1 MALPSPFKH
10 ELLLREYGQS
20 TYELIQQLRTIDDRE
35 ERTKR
40 AQQIVQLIFRLN
52 ASLRDQPDSQQKVW
66 NHIFEMTDGELD
78 VDAPFELHKLDIL
91 AKEPQRVAYPTK
103 APKLKPYGASVD
115 TMIAKALTLEDPT
128 ECEQATIAIGRTM
141 KFLYR
146 SYSKEN
152 AKDITILKHLKELS
166 GGKLELDPAKVDAE
180 GLFEFSTAPAPAA
193 PSGGRAAFVVPQ
205 PRADRAERGDRDR
218 GDREMR
224 RGGNNNRRDK
234 QRRGGKKSR
243 QEPQQ
248 PPQ

>member
-20 TYELIQQLRTIDDRE
+20 TYELIQQLRTIEDRE

-91 AKEPQRVAYPTK
+91 AKEPQRVAYPSK
-103 APKLKPYGASVD
+103 GPKLKPYGASID
-115 TMIAKALTLEDPT
+115 TMIAQAIGLEDAA
-128 ECEQATIAIGRTM
+128 EREQATIAIGRTM

-152 AKDITILKHLKELS
+152 AKDVTILKHLKELS

-180 GLFEFSTAPAPAA
+180 GLFEFSTTPAA
-193 PSGGRAAFVVPQ
+193 PATTGGRPAPFIVPQ
-205 PRADRAERGDRDR
+205 PRNDR
-218 GDREMR
+218 GDREAR
-224 RGGNNNRRDK
+224 RGNNNNRRDK
-234 QRRGGKKSR
+234 QRRGGKKGR

>member
-20 TYELIQQLRTIDDRE
+20 TYELIQQLRTIDDRD

-52 ASLRDQPDSQQKVW
+52 SALRDQPDSQQKVW

-91 AKEPQRVAYPTK
+91 AKEPQRVAYPSK
-103 APKLKPYGASVD
+103 GPKLKPYGASIDAMV
-115 TMIAKALTLEDPT
+115 AQALTLEDAA
-128 ECEQATIAIGRTM
+128 EREQATIAIGRTM

-152 AKDITILKHLKELS
+152 AKDVTILKHLKELS
-166 GGKLELDPAKVDAE
+166 GGKLELDPAKVEAE
-180 GLFEFSTAPAPAA
+180 GLFEFSTTPAAAPA
-193 PSGGRAAFVVPQ
+193 GNRAAFVVPQ
-205 PRADRAERGDRDR
+205 PRSERTDR

-224 RGGNNNRRDK
+224 RGNNNRRDK
-234 QRRGGKKSR
+234 QRRGGKKGR

>member
-20 TYELIQQLRTIDDRE
+20 TYELIQQLRTIDDRD

-52 ASLRDQPDSQQKVW
+52 SSLRDQPDSQQKVW
-66 NHIFEMTDGELD
+66 NHVFEMADGELD
-78 VDAPFELHKLDIL
+78 IDAPFELHKLDIL
-91 AKEPQRVAYPTK
+91 AKEPQRVAYPSK
-103 APKLKPYGASVD
+103 GPKLKPYGASVE
-115 TMIAKALTLEDPT
+115 TMIAQALTLEDPA
-128 ECEQATIAIGRTM
+128 EREQATITIGRTM

-152 AKDITILKHLKELS
+152 AKDVTILKHLKELS

-180 GLFEFSTAPAPAA
+180 GLFEFNSTATAPAA
-193 PSGGRAAFVVPQ
+193 SGRAAFIVPQ
-205 PRADRAERGDRDR
+205 PRADRSDR

-224 RGGNNNRRDK
+224 RGNNRRDK
-234 QRRGGKKSR
+234 QRRGGKKGR

>member
-20 TYELIQQLRTIDDRE
+20 TYELIQQLRTIDDRD

-52 ASLRDQPDSQQKVW
+52 SSLREQPDSQQKVW

-91 AKEPQRVAYPTK
+91 AKEPQRVAYPSK
-103 APKLKPYGASVD
+103 GPKLKPYGASVD
-115 TMIAKALTLEDPT
+115 TMIAQAISLEDPA
-128 ECEQATIAIGRTM
+128 EREQATIAIGRTM

-152 AKDITILKHLKELS
+152 AKDVTILKHLKELS
-166 GGKLELDPAKVDAE
+166 GGKLELDPIRVDAE
-180 GLFEFSTAPAPAA
+180 ALFEFSTPAVPVA
-193 PSGGRAAFVVPQ
+193 SSSRAAFVAAPVRSE
-205 PRADRAERGDRDR
+205 RADRSERG
-218 GDREMR
+218 GDREVR
-224 RGGNNNRRDK
+224 RGNNNRRDK

>member
-20 TYELIQQLRTIDDRE
+20 TYELIQQMRAIEDRD

-52 ASLRDQPDSQQKVW
+52 PALRDQPDAQPKVW

-78 VDAPFELHKLDIL
+78 VDSPFPLHKLDIL
-91 AKEPQRVAYPTK
+91 AKQPARVAYPSK
-103 APKLKPYGASVD
+103 SPKLKPYGRSVEV
-115 TMIAKALTLEDPT
+115 MIEQAIALEDAA
-128 ECEQATIAIGRTM
+128 EREQATIAIGRTM

-152 AKDITILKHLKELS
+152 AKDVTILKHLKELS
-166 GGKLELDPAKVDAE
+166 GGKLELDPAQVDADN
-180 GLFEFSTAPAPAA
+180 LFEFATATGRPAP
-193 PSGGRAAFVVPQ
+193 FVVPQ
-205 PRADRAERGDRDR
+205 PRAERSERGERGDR
-218 GDREMR
+218 GDREAR